1 MEKVNNLEESVIFFF
16 REIVKN
22 KIYVNYFLQSHNIWY
37 YLFVVRILEKK
48 RLLWKFQALKH
59 FKSCAGYGIIPTE
72 DVYKRQVW
80 ICRNCGYLHVA
91 EKAPEACPVCRY
103 PKDYFERYIEK
114 V

>member
-72 DVYKRQVW
+72 HCERGHFSL
-80 ICRNCGYLHVA
+80 IISLCRA
-91 EKAPEACPVCRY
+91 EVRRVRDLPTAGV
-103 PKDYFERYIEK
+103 